1 MRVLEWSFVFALKS
15 HGKIIYENREVGSHM
30 SHVMHYGRLGSRIF
44 LRHRHGVFKLMLSA
58 IRRHEIRGI
67 IDLPRRCEVS

>member
-1 MRVLEWSFVFALKS
+1 MEFCFRFVVSWENIFD
-15 HGKIIYENREVGSHM
+15 NREVGSHM
-30 SHVMHYGRLGSRIF
+30 SHDMHYGRRGSRIF

-58 IRRHEIRGI
+58 KHGHEIRGI

>member
-1 MRVLEWSFVFALKS
+1 
-15 HGKIIYENREVGSHM
+15 M
-30 SHVMHYGRLGSRIF
+30 SDDMHYGRLGSRTF

-58 IRRHEIRGI
+58 IHRYEIRGI